1 MSSSGYYICDGKRF
15 DSKIRA
21 CIYSTE
27 FKKPIQWMFHQDI
40 FSTYPW
46 WIEPQETLDELY
58 DKRARELREKY
69 DYIMLSYSGGADSHN
84 MLQSF
89 IRQGLHVDEIIT
101 NHVTDATKSVTVLN
115 ANNRDST
122 NFAAEHQLHTIPR
135 LKELHNKLPRTKI
148 TVLDVSDKIFNALK
162 KEDDANWILSK
173 TDSLAIGQTFRYD
186 YFDFIDINKTLDKN
200 KTYAFIS
207 GVDKP
212 KSYISHDKFYLYLN
226 DTTANITPIYDYNKY
241 PNLHVEFFYWDRTT
255 AKLICK
261 QGHIIKKWIEYV
273 PSLQKLWRSADYKK
287 SRLIVEP
294 LLRDII
300 YTTWNKEW
308 YQADKSTGQFHNNQ
322 FENWFFN
329 EKKDTREYFIWNRGI
344 EYLIAN
350 AKDYIQYNELG
361 MPDGLTQFKQTY
373 CLGEMKRFMI

>member
-115 ANNRDST
+115 T
-122 NFAAEHQLHTIPR
+122 NL
-135 LKELHNKLPRTKI
+135 
-148 TVLDVSDKIFNALK
+148 
-162 KEDDANWILSK
+162 
-173 TDSLAIGQTFRYD
+173 Y
-186 YFDFIDINKTLDKN
+186 
-200 KTYAFIS
+200 
-207 GVDKP
+207 
-212 KSYISHDKFYLYLN
+212 SYTQICYYCF
-226 DTTANITPIYDYNKY
+226 KY
-241 PNLHVEFFYWDRTT
+241 
-255 AKLICK
+255 
-261 QGHIIKKWIEYV
+261 
-273 PSLQKLWRSADYKK
+273 
-287 SRLIVEP
+287 
-294 LLRDII
+294 
-300 YTTWNKEW
+300 
-308 YQADKSTGQFHNNQ
+308 
-322 FENWFFN
+322 
-329 EKKDTREYFIWNRGI
+329 
-344 EYLIAN
+344 
-350 AKDYIQYNELG
+350 
-361 MPDGLTQFKQTY
+361 
-373 CLGEMKRFMI
+373 